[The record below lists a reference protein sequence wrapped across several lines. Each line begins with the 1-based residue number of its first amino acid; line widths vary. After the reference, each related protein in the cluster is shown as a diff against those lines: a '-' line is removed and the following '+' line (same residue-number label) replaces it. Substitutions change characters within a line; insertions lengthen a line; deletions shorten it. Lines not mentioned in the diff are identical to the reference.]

1 MATVRL
7 TTAEAIVRYLIAQQI
22 EDERT
27 GEVVPLVPGV
37 YAIFGHG
44 NALGLGEALEK
55 HRASI
60 RTIRG
65 QNEQG
70 MALAAVAYAKAS
82 RRRQVMGV
90 TTSIGPGALNT
101 VTAAG
106 VAMANRLPLLLLPGD
121 TFQSRLPDPVLQ
133 QIERFEDPSI
143 TANDA
148 LKPVSRFWDRIVRP
162 SQLLS
167 TLPQAIGVLLD
178 PADCGPVTICLPQ
191 DVQGEAYDFPE
202 SFFEPVVHRIRRDR
216 PDVVQVEAAAELL
229 RTAKQP
235 LIVAGGGVH
244 YSLAEAELADF
255 ASRFGLPV
263 METVAGKSS
272 LTYDDPNFAGPIGV
286 FGERAA
292 QGIAWE
298 PDVVLAVGTRL
309 QDFSTESGTVFKN
322 PDVQL
327 VSVNVG
333 RFDAL
338 KRGAVPVI
346 GDARAALADL
356 AAALDGWTAPAE
368 WLAKAR
374 ESAAAQ
380 RAELDR
386 RQAVTD
392 TDLPTYAQVIG
403 VVNRVATPE
412 DYVVVSS
419 GGLAGEIVMNWK
431 SQAPATFDC
440 EYGFS
445 CMGYE
450 LSGTWGAAMERGTT
464 HPGSTVYGLLGDGSF
479 MMLPMDIYSG
489 VLTGTSMTLLVC
501 DNGGFN
507 VIERLQ
513 LNNGAASFKTML
525 ADVDH
530 PNPPAIDFA
539 AIANAMG
546 ADGRRVT
553 GLAQLEDVLRATHG
567 VPGVHVITLDVALHQ
582 WSEGG
587 SFWQTGVPEISD
599 RPTVDEARER
609 LVEGLSHQRAQ
620 WRREDLPTDN

>member
-1 MATVRL
+1 MSTVRL
-7 TTAEAIVRYLIAQQI
+7 TTAEAIVRFLIAQQV
-22 EDERT
+22 EDDRT
-27 GEVVPLVPGV
+27 GEIAPLIPGV
-37 YAIFGHG
+37 FAIFGHG
-44 NALGLGEALEK
+44 NALGLGEALER
-55 HRASI
+55 HRGEI

-70 MALAAVAYAKAS
+70 MALAAVAYAKAA
-82 RRRQVMGV
+82 RRRQVMAV

-133 QIERFEDPSI
+133 QIEPFDSPSV

-148 LKPVSRFWDRIVRP
+148 LRPVSRYWDRIVRP
-162 SQLLS
+162 AQVLS
-167 TLPQAIGVLLD
+167 SLPQAIGVLLD

-191 DVQGEAYDFPE
+191 DVQAEAYDFPE
-202 SFFEPVVHRIRRDR
+202 SFFAPVVHRIRRER
-216 PDVVQVEAAAELL
+216 PDVASVAQAVEIIKAA
-229 RTAKQP
+229 RQP

-244 YSLAEAELADF
+244 YSLAESALAQF
-255 ASRFGLPV
+255 AREFGIPV

-272 LTYDDPNFAGPIGV
+272 MTHDDPHFAGPIGV

-292 QGIAWE
+292 QSVAWE
-298 PDVVLAVGTRL
+298 PDVVIAVGTRL

-346 GDARAALADL
+346 GDARETLADL
-356 AAALDGWTAPAE
+356 AAGLRGWRAPAQ
-368 WLAKAR
+368 WLGRAQS
-374 ESAAAQ
+374 SAVEQ
-380 RAELDR
+380 RAELDA

-392 TDLPTYAQVIG
+392 TARPTYAQVIG
-403 VVNRVATPE
+403 VVNGVATPD

-431 SQAPATFDC
+431 SQDVATFDC

-450 LSGTWGAAMERGTT
+450 VSGTWGAAMERAVT

-489 VLTGTSMTLLVC
+489 VLVGTSMTLIVC

-513 LNNGAASFKTML
+513 LGHGAASFKTML
-525 ADVDH
+525 ADEDH
-530 PNPPAIDFA
+530 PQPPAIDFA
-539 AIANAMG
+539 AIARAMG
-546 ADGRRVT
+546 AHGYKVT
-553 GLAQLEDVLRATHG
+553 GLAELDEVLRTTHG
-567 VPGVHVITLDVALHQ
+567 QPGVHVVSIDVALHE

-587 SFWQTGVPEISD
+587 SFWQVGVPD
-599 RPTVDEARER
+599 VTHRPEVDDARGR
-609 LVEGLSHQRAQ
+609 LADGLSHQRAQ
-620 WRREDLPTDN
+620 WRRT

>member
-1 MATVRL
+1 MTTQRM
-7 TTAEAIVRYLIAQQI
+7 TTAEAIVRFLVAQQI
-22 EDERT
+22 EDDRT
-27 GEVVPLVPGV
+27 GEVIPLIPGV

-55 HRASI
+55 HRDSI
-60 RTIRG
+60 RTFRG

-106 VAMANRLPLLLLPGD
+106 VAMANRIPLLLLPGD

-133 QIERFEDPSI
+133 QIERFDQPST

-162 SQLLS
+162 SQLLA

-178 PADCGPVTICLPQ
+178 PAECGPVTICLPQ

-202 SFFEPVVHRIRRDR
+202 SFFTPVVHRIRRER
-216 PDVVQVEAAAELL
+216 PDRDQIAAAAAAI
-229 RTAKQP
+229 RSAKQP
-235 LIVAGGGVH
+235 LVVAGGGVH
-244 YSLAEAELADF
+244 YSLAETALAEFAD
-255 ASRFGLPV
+255 RFGLPV

-286 FGERAA
+286 FGERAG
-292 QGIAWE
+292 QPVAWE
-298 PDVVLAVGTRL
+298 ADVVLAVGTRL

-338 KRGAVPVI
+338 KRGALPVI
-346 GDARAALADL
+346 GDARESLAEL
-356 AAALDGWTAPAE
+356 AAELDTWSAPIE
-368 WLAKAR
+368 WLEKAQ
-374 ESAAAQ
+374 SAAGDQ
-380 RAELDR
+380 HAELDR
-386 RQAVTD
+386 RQAPTD

-403 VVNRVATPE
+403 VVNRVATVD

-431 SQAPATFDC
+431 SQAVATFDC

-450 LSGTWGAAMERGTT
+450 LSGAWGAAMERAVT

-479 MMLPMDIYSG
+479 MMLPMDIYSAA
-489 VLTGTSMTLLVC
+489 LTGTSMTLLVC

-530 PNPPAIDFA
+530 PSPPSIDFA
-539 AIANAMG
+539 AIAAAMG
-546 ADGRRVT
+546 ADSHRVT
-553 GLAQLEDVLRATHG
+553 GLAELETVLHETHG
-567 VPGVHVITLDVALHQ
+567 VPGVHVIVTDVALHQ

-587 SFWQTGVPEISD
+587 SFWQTGVPEISH
-599 RPTVDEARER
+599 RPSVDQARA
-609 LVEGLSHQRAQ
+609 GLMDGLAHQRAQ
-620 WRREDLPTDN
+620 WRR

>member
-1 MATVRL
+1 MATMRM
-7 TTAEAIVRYLIAQQI
+7 TTAEAIVRFLIAQQI

-27 GEVVPLVPGV
+27 GEVVPLIPGV
-37 YAIFGHG
+37 FAIFGHG

-55 HRASI
+55 HRAQV

-70 MALAAVAYAKAS
+70 MALAAVAYAKAA
-82 RRRQVMGV
+82 RRRQVMAV

-106 VAMANRLPLLLLPGD
+106 VAMVNRLPLLLLPGD

-133 QIERFEDPSI
+133 QIEVFGEPGV

-148 LKPVSRFWDRIVRP
+148 LRPVSRYWDRIVRP
-162 SQLLS
+162 SQVLS
-167 TLPQAIGVLLD
+167 SLPQAVAVLLD

-191 DVQGEAYDFPE
+191 DVQGEAYEFPE
-202 SFFEPVVHRIRRDR
+202 SFFEPVIHRIRRER
-216 PDVVQVEAAAELL
+216 PDRGQVDVAAAVL
-229 RTAKQP
+229 RGAKQP
-235 LIVAGGGVH
+235 LVIAGGGVH

-255 ASRFGLPV
+255 AHRFGLPV

-272 LTYDDPNFAGPIGV
+272 LLHDDPNFAGPVGV
-286 FGERAA
+286 FGERDG
-292 QGIAWE
+292 QVIAWE

-309 QDFSTESGTVFKN
+309 QDFTTESGTVFKN
-322 PDVQL
+322 PNVQL
-327 VSVNVG
+327 VSLNVG
-333 RFDAL
+333 RFDAV

-346 GDARAALADL
+346 GDAREGL
-356 AAALDGWTAPAE
+356 AALDEALGDWQAPAS
-368 WLAKAR
+368 WLDRAR
-374 ESAAAQ
+374 SSARAQAAGL
-380 RAELDR
+380 ER
-386 RQAVTD
+386 RQAPSETP
-392 TDLPTYAQVIG
+392 LPTYAQVIG
-403 VVNRVATPE
+403 VVNRVATAE

-450 LSGTWGAAMERGTT
+450 VSGTWGAAMERAVS

-489 VLTGTSMTLLVC
+489 VLIGTNMTLLVC

-525 ADVDH
+525 ADDDH
-530 PNPPAIDFA
+530 PTPSTIDFA
-539 AIANAMG
+539 AIATAMG

-553 GLAQLEDVLRATHG
+553 GLAELEEVLRETHG
-567 VPGVHVITLDVALHQ
+567 QPGVHVIVLDVAVHQ

-587 SFWQTGVPEISD
+587 SFWQTGVPEVSH
-599 RPTVDEARER
+599 RPSVDEARAG
-609 LVEGLSHQRAQ
+609 LVAGLAHQRAQ
-620 WRREDLPTDN
+620 WRR